1 MITLAAPVGLGSTG
15 NPEFHVPASMLGI
28 SALALPLL
36 LVDGLPLGLQ
46 LAGFASQDA
55 RLFAIAA
62 AIRNLLAEAR

>member
-1 MITLAAPVGLGSTG
+1 M
-15 NPEFHVPASMLGI
+15 PASMLGI
-28 SALALPLL
+28 SALAFPLL